1 MNFYILYSE
10 KAKSE
15 DGVSAEFTAV
25 AENENH
31 VREMAEEQGIYLDG
45 YTIECTR
52 ENVRDTLRRPCDPY
66 FRAE

>member
-15 DGVSAEFTAV
+15 SGVSAEFTAV

-31 VREMAEEQGIYLDG
+31 VREMAEEQCVDLDG

-52 ENVRDTLRRPCDPY
+52 ENVRDTLRRPGTPF